1 MVISEYKNATIAEN
15 WDTVKEKG
23 TNKIKF
29 TTWNPCSIKATQNY
43 SIGKGAGQNLK
54 CAFTGKSGYVQSFWR
69 DEKTGIL
76 YVTVDSSDGIN
87 HKYKCLNSKR
97 YSNQKYVNEKTRVD
111 L

>member
-1 MVISEYKNATIAEN
+1 MTLANYKNATTAEN
-15 WDTVKEKG
+15 WDTVKEKS

-43 SIGKGAGQNLK
+43 SIGRGAGQNLK
-54 CAFTGKSGYVQSFWR
+54 CAFSGKEGYIQDFWR

-76 YVTVDSSDGIN
+76 YVTVEFEDSSIV
-87 HKYKCLNSKR
+87 KYKCLSSKR
-97 YSNQKYVNEKTRVD
+97 YSNEKYFKNRNRVD